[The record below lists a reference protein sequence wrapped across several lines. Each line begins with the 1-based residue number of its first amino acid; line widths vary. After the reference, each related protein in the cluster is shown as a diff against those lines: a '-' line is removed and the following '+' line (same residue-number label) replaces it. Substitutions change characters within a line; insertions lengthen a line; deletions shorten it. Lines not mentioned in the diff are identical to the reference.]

1 MNNRGSRIFGYT
13 FQIGVISNLTELG
26 IIVECS
32 WIYLSNWGYF
42 QSIRIPSF
50 CLSVGYT
57 LQIGIISNSIFKG
70 TYRVTI
76 STNSYLS
83 FSIETN
89 LSLCSVL
96 SLGPSNRPVL
106 KCQ

>member
-1 MNNRGSRIFGYT
+1 MNIVGYT
-13 FQIGVISNLTELG
+13 FQIGLFPIYESNY
-26 IIVECS
+26 VRMV
-32 WIYLSNWGYF
+32 Y
-42 QSIRIPSF
+42 
-50 CLSVGYT
+50 VGYT

-96 SLGPSNRPVL
+96 SLGSSNRPVL